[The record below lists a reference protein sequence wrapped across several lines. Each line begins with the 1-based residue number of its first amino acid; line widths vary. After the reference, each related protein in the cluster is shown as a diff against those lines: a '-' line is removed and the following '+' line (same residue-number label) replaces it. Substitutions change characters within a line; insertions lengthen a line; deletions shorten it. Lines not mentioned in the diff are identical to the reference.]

1 MGKEKTA
8 KVPNPDKMP
17 WGRFF
22 AWKTRDVALAGVTV
36 IISAY
41 LLLYSSNTLG
51 LDPKIVGVLL
61 LVARLVDA
69 VTDLMAGYIVDNT
82 NTKWGKARP

>member
-1 MGKEKTA
+1 MAKEKPA
-8 KVPNPDKMP
+8 KAANPDKMP

-22 AWKTRDVALAGVTV
+22 AWKTRDISLAGVTV

-51 LDPKIVGVLL
+51 LDPKIIGILL

-69 VTDLMAGYIVDNT
+69 VTDLMAGYIVDHT
-82 NTKWGKARP
+82 NTK